1 MPVPWILLQL
11 SDSALPTGGFVHSAG
26 LESAFQQGEV
36 RSAADL
42 RRFIRD
48 ALWLTGHSAL
58 PLASAAHADPDA
70 LPALDARA
78 GAFLSSEVANRAS
91 RLQGR
96 AFLDACARIFPAE
109 VGALRQRARE
119 SQLRCHLAPVL
130 GAVLRTLDVPL
141 DDAQQLVLS
150 LAARGVLQAAV
161 RLGIA
166 GTHEAQRLLRE
177 LSPLFDEVM
186 RSCRDLREDDLAQ
199 TAPLTDLFGAMHD
212 RLYSR
217 LFQS

>member
-11 SDSALPTGGFVHSAG
+11 SDSALPTGGFVHSGG
-26 LESAFQQGEV
+26 LESAFQQGEIH
-36 RSAADL
+36 APADL

-48 ALWLTGHSAL
+48 SLWLAGHSAL
-58 PLASAAHADPDA
+58 PLASAAYQDPA
-70 LPALDARA
+70 SLARLDARMD
-78 GAFLSSEVANRAS
+78 AFLSSEVANRAS

-96 AFLDACARIFPAE
+96 AFVDTSARIFPAE
-109 VGALRQRARE
+109 VGPLRERARE
-119 SQLRCHLAPVL
+119 ARLRCHFAPVF
-130 GAVLRTLDVPL
+130 GAVLRALDVAL
-141 DDAQQLVLS
+141 EDAQQLLLS

-161 RLGIA
+161 RLGAA

-177 LSPLFDEVM
+177 LSLAMDEVLA
-186 RSCRDLREDDLAQ
+186 SCAHLREMDLAQ
-199 TAPLTDLFGAMHD
+199 TAPLADLFGAMHD

>member
-36 RSAADL
+36 QSAADL
-42 RRFIRD
+42 RRFILD
-48 ALWLTGHSAL
+48 ALWLGGHSSL
-58 PLASAAHADPDA
+58 PLASAAHEAPHSLA
-70 LPALDARA
+70 QLDARA
-78 GAFLSSEVANRAS
+78 DAFLSSEVANRAS

-96 AFLDACARIFPAE
+96 AFLETCARIFPAE
-109 VGALRQRARE
+109 LAPLREQAAGLHLRRHFAPLFGAALRA
-119 SQLRCHLAPVL
+119 
-130 GAVLRTLDVPL
+130 LDVPL
-141 DDAQQLVLS
+141 EETQQLLLS

-161 RLGIA
+161 RLGAA

-177 LSPLFDEVM
+177 LSAAMDEVLA
-186 RSCRDLREDDLAQ
+186 SCAHLRETDLAQ
-199 TAPLTDLFGAMHD
+199 TAPLADLFGAMHD

>member
-36 RSAADL
+36 KGPADL
-42 RRFIRD
+42 RRFIHD
-48 ALWLTGHSAL
+48 TLWLAGHSAL
-58 PLASAAHADPDA
+58 PLASAAHEDPDS
-70 LPALDARA
+70 LGRLDARA
-78 GAFLSSEVANRAS
+78 EAFLSSEVANRAS

-96 AFLDACARIFPAE
+96 AFLDACKRIFPVE
-109 VGALRQRARE
+109 VGALRERARE
-119 SQLRCHLAPVL
+119 AHLRCHLAPVF
-130 GAVLRTLDVPL
+130 GAALRALEVAIEDT
-141 DDAQQLVLS
+141 QQLLLS

-161 RLGIA
+161 RLGVA

-177 LSPLFDEVM
+177 LSPALDEVLA
-186 RSCRDLREDDLAQ
+186 SCAHLRETDLAQ
-199 TAPLTDLFGAMHD
+199 TAPLADLFGAMHD

>member
-11 SDSALPTGGFVHSAG
+11 ADSALPTGGFVHSSG
-26 LESAFQQGEV
+26 LESAVQQGEI
-36 RSAADL
+36 RAAADL

-48 ALWLTGHSAL
+48 ALWLAGHSSL
-58 PLASAAHADPDA
+58 PLASAAHEDPGSLA
-70 LPALDARA
+70 RLDGRA
-78 GAFLSSEVANRAS
+78 EAFLSSEVANRAS

-96 AFLDACARIFPAE
+96 AFLDVCSRIFPAE
-109 VGALRQRARE
+109 VGALRERARE
-119 SQLRCHLAPVL
+119 AHLRCHLAPVF
-130 GAVLRTLDVPL
+130 GAALRALDVAL
-141 DDAQQLVLS
+141 QETQQLLLS

-161 RLGIA
+161 RLGVA

-177 LSPLFDEVM
+177 LSPAMDGVLA
-186 RSCRDLREDDLAQ
+186 SCAHLRETDLAQ
-199 TAPLTDLFGAMHD
+199 TAPLADLFGAMHD

>member
-1 MPVPWILLQL
+1 MTVSWMLLQL

-36 RSAADL
+36 QTAADL

-48 ALWLTGHSAL
+48 ALWLAGHSSL
-58 PLASAAHADPDA
+58 PLASAAHDRPEA
-70 LPALDARA
+70 LAALDARA
-78 GAFLSSEVANRAS
+78 DAFLSSEVANRAS

-96 AFLDACARIFPAE
+96 AFLDACARIFPEEIQVVRERVRAARLRQHFAP
-109 VGALRQRARE
+109 VFGAALRA
-119 SQLRCHLAPVL
+119 
-130 GAVLRTLDVPL
+130 LDLPL
-141 DDAQQLVLS
+141 EQAQQLLLS

-161 RLGIA
+161 RLGVL
-166 GTHEAQRLLRE
+166 GTHEAQRLLRD
-177 LSPLFDEVM
+177 LSPAMDDVLE
-186 RSCRDLREDDLAQ
+186 SCRRLRESDLAQ
-199 TAPLTDLFGAMHD
+199 TAPLADLFGAMHD

>member
-1 MPVPWILLQL
+1 MTVSWILLQL

-36 RSAADL
+36 QAPGDL

-48 ALWLTGHSAL
+48 ALWLAGHSSL
-58 PLASAAHADPDA
+58 PLASAAHERPDS
-70 LPALDARA
+70 LGALDARA
-78 GAFLSSEVANRAS
+78 DTFLSSEVANRAS

-96 AFLDACARIFPAE
+96 AFLDACGRIFPGE
-109 VGALRQRARE
+109 IGALRERARE
-119 SQLRCHLAPVL
+119 ARLRQHFAPVFCS
-130 GAVLRTLDVPL
+130 ALRALDVSL
-141 DDAQQLVLS
+141 EQTQQLVLS
-150 LAARGVLQAAV
+150 LAARGLLQAAV
-161 RLGIA
+161 RLGVV

-177 LSPLFDEVM
+177 LSPAMDEVLG
-186 RSCRDLREDDLAQ
+186 RCAGSREMDLAQ
-199 TAPLTDLFGAMHD
+199 TAPLADLFGAMHD

>member
-1 MPVPWILLQL
+1 MTVSWMLLQL

-36 RSAADL
+36 QTAADL

-48 ALWLTGHSAL
+48 ALWLAGHSSL
-58 PLASAAHADPDA
+58 PLASAAHDRPEA
-70 LPALDARA
+70 LAGLDARA
-78 GAFLSSEVANRAS
+78 DAFLSSEVANRAS

-96 AFLDACARIFPAE
+96 AFLDACARIFPEEIQGVRERVRAARLRQHFAP
-109 VGALRQRARE
+109 VFGAALGALGLSLEQ
-119 SQLRCHLAPVL
+119 
-130 GAVLRTLDVPL
+130 T
-141 DDAQQLVLS
+141 QQLLLS

-161 RLGIA
+161 RLGVA
-166 GTHEAQRLLRE
+166 GTHEAQRLLRD
-177 LSPLFDEVM
+177 LSPAMDEVLE
-186 RSCRDLREDDLAQ
+186 SCRRLRETDLAQ
-199 TAPLTDLFGAMHD
+199 TAPLADLFGAMHD